1 MARELQYDWDALVKL
16 VKRDPEITQRAA
28 AEEMGVGQTEL
39 SILAFCQA
47 KVAAGVESEAPA
59 TAKSVKDLRDRQGNR
74 WELIMARTG
83 LSKSE
88 VIEMYGGEEAA
99 KSSYTGRGRNFAE
112 NGVTTSR
119 GKSASS
125 KSKSASS
132 KSKSA
137 PAGRS
142 TGRTTATTKTSAAKG
157 KSATSKSKSS
167 GSKGRSTGR
176 RSIAGN
182 PS

>member
-1 MARELQYDWDALVKL
+1 MLYHSSQAQARAGTPNSGYLQTRREHMARELQYDWNALVKL

-59 TAKSVKDLRDRQGNR
+59 TAKSVKDLRDREGNR

-99 KSSYTGRGRNFAE
+99 KASYTGRGRNFAE
-112 NGVTTSR
+112 NG
-119 GKSASS
+119 
-125 KSKSASS
+125 
-132 KSKSA
+132 
-137 PAGRS
+137 
-142 TGRTTATTKTSAAKG
+142 
-157 KSATSKSKSS
+157 
-167 GSKGRSTGR
+167 
-176 RSIAGN
+176 
-182 PS
+182 